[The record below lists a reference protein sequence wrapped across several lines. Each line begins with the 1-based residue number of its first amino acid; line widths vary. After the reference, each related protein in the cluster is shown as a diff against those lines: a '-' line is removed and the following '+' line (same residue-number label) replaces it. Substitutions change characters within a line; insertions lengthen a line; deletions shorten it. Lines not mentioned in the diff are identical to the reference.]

1 MDRNIENLLNVLE
14 PEINK
19 KCIEIRK
26 HKKEKILQKLLIF
39 TSVIYLVIPSV
50 LIILDINI
58 IYFII
63 LTAILLLL
71 ILFVNLP
78 KILKIEN
85 GDVCY
90 E

>member
-1 MDRNIENLLNVLE
+1 MDRNIENLLNTLE
-14 PEINK
+14 PKINK

-26 HKKEKILQKLLIF
+26 CKKEKILQKLLIF
-39 TSVIYLVIPSV
+39 VSVIYLVIPSV
-50 LIILDINI
+50 LIILDINV

-63 LTAILLLL
+63 LTAILSLL